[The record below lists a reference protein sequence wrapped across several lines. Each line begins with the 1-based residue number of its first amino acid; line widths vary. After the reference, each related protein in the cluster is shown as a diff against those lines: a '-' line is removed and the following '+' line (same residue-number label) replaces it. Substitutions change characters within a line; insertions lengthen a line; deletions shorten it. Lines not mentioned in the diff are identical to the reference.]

1 MDWFLNR
8 AMPQRGVSISG
19 VCFSDA
25 DYADD
30 VATIEGSPGDIEETL
45 ARIEAASSELGLH
58 VSWSKTKIQNIGA
71 GPITP
76 DLLINGQVV
85 EGVDKFVYF
94 GTTVCSADGYA
105 LSRCA
110 ESDLLP
116 LT

>member
-1 MDWFLNR
+1 
-8 AMPQRGVSISG
+8 MPQRGVSISG

-30 VATIEGSPGDIEETL
+30 VAAIKGSPGDIAETL

-58 VSWSKTKIQNIGA
+58 ISWSKTKIQNIGT

-85 EGVDKFVYF
+85 EGVDKLAYLQQ
-94 GTTVCSADGYA
+94 VCSADG
-105 LSRCA
+105 SRSEQMRRIGLAAANMNHLACI
-110 ESDLLP
+110 
-116 LT
+116 